1 MGQVIRYVPLLAFVV
16 VAYNVVAAISVD
28 LLDRT
33 LFSLGLLSGKAFV
46 FQVKDALIFAALIL
60 LYGELSKA
68 TRTTNVSIMDHTLSL
83 GLLLVCLVEL
93 IVVPFAGTA
102 TFFLLTVMALI
113 DVVAGFTIT
122 ITGAKRDLNAI
133 PPGAN

>member
-1 MGQVIRYVPLLAFVV
+1 MGQVIRYIPLLAFVV
-16 VAYNVVAAISVD
+16 LAYNVLAAISVD

-33 LFSLGLLSGKAFV
+33 LFSLGLLSGKAFI
-46 FQVKDALIFAALIL
+46 FQVKDAVIFAGLIL

-68 TRTTNVSIMDHTLSL
+68 TRTTNISIADHTLSL

-102 TFFLLTVMALI
+102 TFFLLTVMTLI

-133 PPGAN
+133 PPSAA

>member
-1 MGQVIRYVPLLAFVV
+1 MGQVIRYIPLLAFVV
-16 VAYNVVAAISVD
+16 LAYNVLAAISVD

-46 FQVKDALIFAALIL
+46 FQVKDAVIFAGLIL

-68 TRTTNVSIMDHTLSL
+68 TRTTNISIADHTLSL

-102 TFFLLTVMALI
+102 TFFLLTVMTLI

-133 PPGAN
+133 PPSAA